1 MKRAAIAQS
10 ILSSVFL
17 LCSANAVHADELFGN
32 SLFPAESDKPLF
44 SDFSSNAQSYTKKNS
59 AQSAAAQKEQ
69 MKALLQ
75 SDDDEMRRQM
85 QKVAGWLQ
93 EFCLRNQNR
102 FPGNYGSSGTIER
115 AAEVQLT
122 ELVGS
127 NPYANAIGAV
137 QDGELNGLSPGLS
150 YYYNSDGTPNTSGPV
165 ANDEWTAELTADN
178 AHRIQLA
185 MDQSIN
191 PTTLDEYRKS
201 PPLNW
206 TGQPGTI
213 YGYGDGQGNLYVWG
227 AGFDGKPLKNPGGM
241 GTYILFA
248 QTANNVE
255 DQGQEANY

>member
-1 MKRAAIAQS
+1 MKRAAIAQT
-10 ILSSVFL
+10 ILSSIFL
-17 LCSANAVHADELFGN
+17 LCSASSVHADELFGN
-32 SLFPAESDKPLF
+32 SLFPADSDKPLF
-44 SDFSSNAQSYTKKNS
+44 SDFSMTSQSNKKSNS
-59 AQSAAAQKEQ
+59 GASAAAKQAQLKEIVDS
-69 MKALLQ
+69 ADN
-75 SDDDEMRRQM
+75 SMRNQM

-127 NPYANAIGAV
+127 NPYAGAVGAV

-150 YYYNSDGTPNTSGPV
+150 YYYNSDGTPNTAGPV

-178 AHRIQLA
+178 AHRIKLA
-185 MDQSIN
+185 MDQSISQN
-191 PTTLDEYRKS
+191 TLEEYRKS

-227 AGFDGKPLKNPGGM
+227 AGFDGKPIKNPGGV

-255 DQGQEANY
+255 DQGQEAGY